1 MSTYESLGVDLPGAN
16 PYVQVGT
23 TLVTSAI
30 DVWKTIETLK
40 LAKSQAANEVDK
52 LKIQEQIVKMQ
63 LEYARLTAGQAQ
75 ADTNKLGDTAKN
87 VALIGG
93 AAALGLAALSQ
104 V

>member
-40 LAKSQAANEVDK
+40 LAKSQAANEVEK

-75 ADTNKLGDTAKN
+75 ADTAKN